1 MLVCGQYCRK
11 LSGRTRA
18 HDCLLLDGY
27 DVTWCMD
34 LKAPCQSEK
43 QDSST
48 EPVFKQDWDGE
59 GDGSER
65 LMGTNGRRAGV
76 EAK

>member
-1 MLVCGQYCRK
+1 M
-11 LSGRTRA
+11 A

-27 DVTWCMD
+27 DVPWCMD
-34 LKAPCQSEK
+34 QKAACQSEK
-43 QDSST
+43 QGSST

-59 GDGSER
+59 ADGSER
-65 LMGTNGRRAGV
+65 LMGTNGRRADV